1 VSTLA
6 HGVGSRTDLPIPLG
20 LALYG
25 AGAAILLSFVILL
38 LFWRT
43 PKLGGADSG
52 RPLPV
57 ALQRYVD
64 SRAVRTVLQAMA
76 LAVVVLV
83 TAAALTGPV
92 ETSRNLA
99 PWVLYVTF
107 WVGLVPASL
116 LLGPVWRAVNPLRL
130 LHRGL
135 HRGLGRLASSP
146 AAAARLPVLGL
157 WPAAAFLVVFLWLE
171 LVFPGRAEP
180 ATVAVFL
187 IGYAVVQL
195 GLALRFGEEWFA
207 HGDGFEVYSTLIA
220 RLSPWGRRADG
231 RLVVR
236 NPLANSTAVPAVPG
250 LAAVVVVLLG
260 STAFDGLSR
269 TVFWQTGPGAANDT
283 LSGTVALAVMIA
295 LVASLYVLGARLSG
309 RLAGQP
315 EGGQPRRYAA
325 TVIPIALGYTVAH
338 YFSLLMLD
346 GQTTWILAS
355 NPLGLAGVDLFGT
368 YDNTVDLTAVSA
380 DAIALVQVG
389 AVVLGH
395 VVGVTL
401 AHERALLS
409 ARRARASDQLPLVIV
424 MVVFTVGGLGLLF
437 GF

>member
-1 VSTLA
+1 VDALA
-6 HGVGSRTDLPIPLG
+6 HGVGSRTDLPIPIG

-25 AGAAILLSFVILL
+25 AGAAILLSFVVLL
-38 LFWRT
+38 LFWRQ
-43 PKLGGADSG
+43 PKLDRPASGLALPPGVQRVLDSSG
-52 RPLPV
+52 WRRGLQAV
-57 ALQRYVD
+57 AL
-64 SRAVRTVLQAMA
+64 TVA
-76 LAVVVLV
+76 VLV
-83 TAAALTGPV
+83 TVVAVAGPD

-116 LLGPVWRAVNPLRL
+116 LLGPVWRTVNPLRL
-130 LHRGL
+130 VHRGL
-135 HRGLGRLASSP
+135 RVLLPTAPGAGRLP
-146 AAAARLPVLGL
+146 RLGL
-157 WPAAAFLVVFLWLE
+157 WPATASLLVFLWLE
-171 LVFPGRAEP
+171 LVYPDRAEP
-180 ATVAVFL
+180 TTVAVFL
-187 IGYAVVQL
+187 IGYAVVQVA
-195 GLALRFGEEWFA
+195 LALWFGEEWFA
-207 HGDGFEVYSTLIA
+207 HGDGFEVYSSVVA
-220 RLSPWGRRADG
+220 RLSPWGRRDDG
-231 RLVVR
+231 RLALR
-236 NPLANSTAVPAVPG
+236 NPLVNATVAPVDRG

-269 TVFWQTGPGAANDT
+269 TVFWQTGPGAANDS
-283 LSGTVALAVMIA
+283 LSGTVGLAVMIA
-295 LVASLYVLGARLSG
+295 LVGGLYVLGTRLSG

-315 EGGQPRRYAA
+315 EAIQPRRYAG

-355 NPLGLAGVDLFGT
+355 NPFAVPGFDLFGT
-368 YDNTVDLTAVSA
+368 YGNVVDLTAVSS

-389 AVVLGH
+389 AIVTGH

-424 MVVFTVGGLGLLF
+424 MVLFTIGGLGLLF